1 MPHWTVHDIRR
12 TVATLMGELGIAAPH
27 VVESILN
34 HQSGVKANVAG
45 TYNRALYWDE
55 RVKALDAWAEWV
67 TSLMPRSH
75 G

>member
-1 MPHWTVHDIRR
+1 
-12 TVATLMGELGIAAPH
+12 LGIAAPH